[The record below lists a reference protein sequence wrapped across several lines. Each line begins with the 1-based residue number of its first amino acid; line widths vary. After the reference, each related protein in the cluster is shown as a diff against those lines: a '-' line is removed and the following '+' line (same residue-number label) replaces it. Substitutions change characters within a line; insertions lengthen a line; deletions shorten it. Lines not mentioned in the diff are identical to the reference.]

1 MCISE
6 TICSAVCKA
15 LWCDVCER
23 EKNPTTTQQIHS
35 RTLQRLKRV
44 LQLYIPTFSALFG
57 QAKKLKCI
65 TNLQPASLI
74 LSDANVC

>member
-23 EKNPTTTQQIHS
+23 EKKPNNNPADSQQNAS
-35 RTLQRLKRV
+35 EAETCSATL
-44 LQLYIPTFSALFG
+44 YTYLFCSVWSS
-57 QAKKLKCI
+57 QE
-65 TNLQPASLI
+65 T
-74 LSDANVC
+74 